1 MKFIF
6 SGTMLRFVDYAREV
20 EIAEPS
26 FQLALEKLVSRNP
39 PLQPVLLDGEGNLR
53 RTHQMFLNGE
63 CMDTRYYSDTQA
75 RDELAMQ
82 ADDSVYI
89 LTAIAGG

>member
-20 EIAEPS
+20 EIPEPD
-26 FQLALEKLVSRNP
+26 FQRALQELLSRNP

-63 CMDTRYYSDTQA
+63 CMDTRYYSDTRA
-75 RDELAMQ
+75 RGELAMEP
-82 ADDSVYI
+82 DDSVYI